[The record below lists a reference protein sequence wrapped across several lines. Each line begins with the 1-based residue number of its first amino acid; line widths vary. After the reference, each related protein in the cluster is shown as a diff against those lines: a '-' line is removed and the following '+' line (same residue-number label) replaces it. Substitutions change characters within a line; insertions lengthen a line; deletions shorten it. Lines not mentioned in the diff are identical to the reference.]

1 MKILIDKVDN
11 LIEQETARITAE
23 FGKYHSDHE
32 AYAVLR
38 EEVDEVKVEMARAD
52 SELKRLWELIKQS
65 KEEVDK
71 GIEPSDT
78 AFLFL
83 ACEAIQCASVCRK
96 WRRQKVNLV
105 GLKREYIE
113 DVVREDDGF
122 ISGIVLKDGR
132 KIEIADR
139 RFGKFLD
146 KEEEE

>member
-1 MKILIDKVDN
+1 MKMLIDKVDN
-11 LIEQETARITAE
+11 LINEQTFEIQKEYGQT
-23 FGKYHSDHE
+23 YHSDHE

-38 EEVDEVKVEMARAD
+38 EEVDEVKAEMTRAD

-96 WRRQKVNLV
+96 WRRQKQ
-105 GLKREYIE
+105 
-113 DVVREDDGF
+113 
-122 ISGIVLKDGR
+122 
-132 KIEIADR
+132 
-139 RFGKFLD
+139 
-146 KEEEE
+146 